1 MSNSSAGFDAK
12 QLDAKRSAAKQQV
25 SAPLSDKSG
34 SAKPI
39 TSTVQSVDRAV
50 SILEMLAH
58 DGESGVTQIALE
70 LGVHKSTAFRL
81 IASLERR
88 GLVEQNSERGK
99 YRLGVG
105 ILRLAGATT
114 ARLDVVQEARPLARS
129 LATETG
135 ETVNIAVL
143 SEGAAL
149 YLDQIAGGSSLQP
162 HNWVGQRI
170 PLHATSNGRMLLCG
184 LTDEQIASQVGQKFR
199 SYTPSTTATLK
210 QLLIEVEKARQLGY
224 AIVADE
230 LEIGLTAVAAAL
242 RNAHGD
248 VIASLSVSGPTFRF
262 DEAKVLLATKLVIE
276 TAEEVSKRLGWRQSN
291 RPSDKIN
298 P

>member
-1 MSNSSAGFDAK
+1 MSNSSGRSDAT
-12 QLDAKRSAAKQQV
+12 
-25 SAPLSDKSG
+25 
-34 SAKPI
+34 KPV

-58 DGESGVTQIALE
+58 DGESGVTKIAEE

-81 IASLERR
+81 IAALERR
-88 GLVEQNSERGK
+88 GLVEQNMDRGK

-114 ARLDVVQEARPLARS
+114 ARLDVVQEARPLARA

-170 PLHATSNGRMLLCG
+170 PLHATANGKVLLSG
-184 LTDEQIASQVGQKFR
+184 LTAGQITTEVGQRFR
-199 SYTPSTTATLK
+199 AYTPTTITSLK
-210 QLLIEVEKARQLGY
+210 KLLVDIDNVRDHGY
-224 AIVADE
+224 ALVVDE
-230 LEIGLTAVAAAL
+230 LEIGLTAVAAPL

-262 DEAKVLLATKLVIE
+262 DESKVKQAIHQV
-276 TAEEVSKRLGWRQSN
+276 AEVADEVSERLGWRVTKPGIAEIGS
-291 RPSDKIN
+291 
-298 P
+298 

>member
-1 MSNSSAGFDAK
+1 MSNSSEGSDAK
-12 QLDAKRSAAKQQV
+12 
-25 SAPLSDKSG
+25 LSDP
-34 SAKPI
+34 KPA
-39 TSTVQSVDRAV
+39 TGTVQSVDRAV

-58 DGESGVTQIALE
+58 DGESGVTKIAE
-70 LGVHKSTAFRL
+70 RLGVHKSTAFRL

-88 GLVEQNSERGK
+88 GLVEQNIERGK

-114 ARLDVVQEARPLARS
+114 ARLDVVQEARPLART
-129 LATETG
+129 LAAETG

-149 YLDQIAGGSSLQP
+149 YLDQIAGTSALQP

-170 PLHATSNGRMLLCG
+170 PLHATANGKVLLSG
-184 LTDEQIASQVGQKFR
+184 FTDEQIAGEVGHKFR
-199 SYTPSTTATLK
+199 AYTPTTITSLK
-210 QLLIEVEKARQLGY
+210 KLLLDIDTVREQGY
-224 AIVADE
+224 AIVTDE
-230 LEIGLTAVAAAL
+230 LEAGLTAIAAPL

-262 DEAKVLLATKLVIE
+262 GEEQVRKAIHQVAEAAD
-276 TAEEVSKRLGWRQSN
+276 EVSERLGWRVP
-291 RPSDKIN
+291 RPRSAEIGS
-298 P
+298 